1 MVKCVTF
8 FIVLKI
14 VGVLSAPTKYYRTY
28 NIYSDIDD
36 LAPLLETFLLD
47 DLLYQNI
54 IRPGSASTAEGTI
67 VPSGIQLGL
76 GVRTAAVYRIT
87 EGGSLTSTGNDLDLA
102 IRGRGYFQ
110 VELTEGKGTA
120 YTRDGAFQ
128 RNGDGVIV
136 THDGYVV
143 QPEITIPE
151 DAVEIYVNSSGE
163 VWVKQDGETDEI
175 NVGQLELATFVNEAG
190 LEAMGNNLFLET
202 TASGNPVLDNP
213 DSEGFGSILQG
224 YLATSNVNPVT
235 EITELVSAQRAYEMN
250 SKIISTS
257 DQMLNTINQ
266 LK

>member
-1 MVKCVTF
+1 MRSLHIGATGMLAQQTNVDVISNNIANMNTT
-8 FIVLKI
+8 
-14 VGVLSAPTKYYRTY
+14 AYTKRRAEF
-28 NIYSDIDD
+28 S
-36 LAPLLETFLLD
+36 

-54 IRPGSASTAEGTI
+54 IRPGSASTSDNTI

-87 EGGSLTSTGNDLDLA
+87 DGGSLTKTDNDLDLA

-110 VELTEGKGTA
+110 VELPEGKGTA

-143 QPEITIPE
+143 QPEITIPD
-151 DAVEIYVNSSGE
+151 DATEVYVNSSGE

-190 LEAMGNNLFLET
+190 LEALGDNLFMET
-202 TASGNPVLDNP
+202 AASGTPVLDNP

-224 YLATSNVNPVT
+224 YLSTSNVNAVT

>member
-1 MVKCVTF
+1 MLAQQTNVDVIANNLANMNTT
-8 FIVLKI
+8 
-14 VGVLSAPTKYYRTY
+14 AYTKRRAEF
-28 NIYSDIDD
+28 N
-36 LAPLLETFLLD
+36 

-54 IRPGSASTAEGTI
+54 IRPGSSSTAENTI
-67 VPSGIQLGL
+67 IPSGIQLGL
-76 GVRTAAVYRIT
+76 GVQTAAVYRIT
-87 EGGSLTSTGNDLDLA
+87 EGGGLVKTDNSLDLA
-102 IRGRGYFQ
+102 IKGRGYFQ
-110 VELTEGKGTA
+110 VELPEGKGTG

-151 DAVEIYVNSSGE
+151 DAVEVFVNSSGE

-190 LEAMGNNLFLET
+190 LEAIGDNLFTET
-202 TASGNPVLDNP
+202 AASGAPVLDNP
-213 DSEGFGSILQG
+213 DSEGFGAILQG
-224 YLATSNVNPVT
+224 YLATSNVNAVT

-257 DQMLNTINQ
+257 DQMLTTINQ

>member
-1 MVKCVTF
+1 MRSLDIGATGMLAQQTNVDVIANNLANMNTT
-8 FIVLKI
+8 
-14 VGVLSAPTKYYRTY
+14 AYTKRRAEF
-28 NIYSDIDD
+28 N
-36 LAPLLETFLLD
+36 

-54 IRPGSASTAEGTI
+54 IRPGASSSADNTI

-76 GVRTAAVYRIT
+76 GVRVAAVYRIT
-87 EGGSLTSTGNDLDLA
+87 DGEGLTNTGNDLDLA

-110 VELTEGKGTA
+110 VELPEGKGTA

-136 THDGYVV
+136 THDGYIV
-143 QPEITIPE
+143 QPEITIPD
-151 DAVEIYVNSSGE
+151 DAVEIYVNNSGE
-163 VWVKQDGETDEI
+163 VWVKQDGETDEV

-190 LEAMGNNLFLET
+190 LEAIGNNLFTQTE
-202 TASGNPVLDNP
+202 ASGDPILDNP
-213 DSEGFGSILQG
+213 DSEGFGSVLQG
-224 YLATSNVNPVT
+224 YLSTSNVNPVT

-257 DQMLNTINQ
+257 DQMLSTINQ

>member
-1 MVKCVTF
+1 MRSLHIGATGMLAQQTNVDVIANNIANMNTT
-8 FIVLKI
+8 
-14 VGVLSAPTKYYRTY
+14 AYTKRRAEF
-28 NIYSDIDD
+28 N
-36 LAPLLETFLLD
+36 

-54 IRPGSASTAEGTI
+54 IRPGAASTADNTI

-76 GVRTAAVYRIT
+76 SLRTAAVYRIT
-87 EGGSLTSTGNDLDLA
+87 EGGGLTNTNNDLDLA

-110 VELTEGKGTA
+110 VELPEGKGIA

-136 THDGYVV
+136 THDGYIV
-143 QPEITIPE
+143 QPEITIPD
-151 DAVEIYVNSSGE
+151 DATEVYVNNSGE
-163 VWVKQDGETDEI
+163 VWVKQDGETDEV

-202 TASGNPVLDNP
+202 EASGAPILDNP
-213 DSEGFGSILQG
+213 DAEGFGSVLQG
-224 YLATSNVNPVT
+224 YLSTSNVNAVT

-257 DQMLNTINQ
+257 DQMLSTINQ

>member
-1 MVKCVTF
+1 MRSLHIGATGMLAQQTNVDVISNNIANMNTT
-8 FIVLKI
+8 
-14 VGVLSAPTKYYRTY
+14 AYTKRRAEF
-28 NIYSDIDD
+28 S
-36 LAPLLETFLLD
+36 

-54 IRPGSASTAEGTI
+54 IRPGSASTSDNTI

-87 EGGSLTSTGNDLDLA
+87 DGGSLTKTDNDLDLA

-110 VELTEGKGTA
+110 VELPEGKGTA

-143 QPEITIPE
+143 QPEITIPD
-151 DAVEIYVNSSGE
+151 DATEVYVNSSGE
-163 VWVKQDGETDEI
+163 VWVKQDGETDEV

-190 LEAMGNNLFLET
+190 LEALGDNLFMET
-202 TASGNPVLDNP
+202 AASGTPVLDNP

-224 YLATSNVNPVT
+224 YLSTSNVNAVT

>member
-1 MVKCVTF
+1 MLAQQTNVDVIANNIANMNTT
-8 FIVLKI
+8 
-14 VGVLSAPTKYYRTY
+14 AYTKRRAEF
-28 NIYSDIDD
+28 N
-36 LAPLLETFLLD
+36 

-54 IRPGSASTAEGTI
+54 IRPGSSSTADNTI
-67 VPSGIQLGL
+67 VPSGVQLGL

-87 EGGSLTSTGNDLDLA
+87 EGGGLTKTDNDLDLA

-110 VELTEGKGTA
+110 IELPEGKGIA

-143 QPEITIPE
+143 QPEITIPD
-151 DAVEIYVNSSGE
+151 DAVEIYVNNSGE
-163 VWVKQDGETDEI
+163 VWIKQDGETDEV

-190 LEAMGNNLFLET
+190 LEAMGNNLFTET
-202 TASGNPVLDNP
+202 AASGAPILDNP
-213 DSEGFGSILQG
+213 DKEGFGSILQG
-224 YLATSNVNPVT
+224 YLSTSNVNPVT

-266 LK
+266 LR

>member
-1 MVKCVTF
+1 MRSLQIGATGMLAQQTNVDVISNNIANMNTT
-8 FIVLKI
+8 
-14 VGVLSAPTKYYRTY
+14 AYTKRRAEF
-28 NIYSDIDD
+28 N
-36 LAPLLETFLLD
+36 

-54 IRPGSASTAEGTI
+54 IRPGSASTADQTI

-87 EGGSLTSTGNDLDLA
+87 EGGGLTKTDNTLDLA

-110 VELTEGKGTA
+110 IELPEGKGIG

-128 RNGDGVIV
+128 KNGDGVIV

-143 QPEITIPE
+143 QPEITIPD
-151 DAVEIYVNSSGE
+151 DATEVYVNSSGE

-175 NVGQLELATFVNEAG
+175 NVGQLELATFPNEAG
-190 LEAMGNNLFLET
+190 LEAMGNNMFTET
-202 TASGNPVLDNP
+202 AASGAPILDNP
-213 DSEGFGSILQG
+213 DTEGFGSLLQG
-224 YLATSNVNPVT
+224 YLNTSNVNAVS

-257 DQMLNTINQ
+257 DQMLSTINQ
-266 LK
+266 LR

>member
-1 MVKCVTF
+1 MRSLHIGATGMLAQQTNVDVISNNIANMNTT
-8 FIVLKI
+8 
-14 VGVLSAPTKYYRTY
+14 AYTKRRAEF
-28 NIYSDIDD
+28 N
-36 LAPLLETFLLD
+36 

-54 IRPGSASTAEGTI
+54 IRPGSASTSSQTV

-87 EGGSLTSTGNDLDLA
+87 DGGSLTKTDNDLDLA

-110 VELTEGKGTA
+110 IELPEGKGTA

-136 THDGYVV
+136 THEGYTV

-151 DAVEIYVNSSGE
+151 DATEVFVNSSGE

-190 LEAMGNNLFLET
+190 LEAIGNNMFTET
-202 TASGNPVLDNP
+202 QASGAPVVDNP
-213 DSEGFGSILQG
+213 DTEGFGSILQG
-224 YLATSNVNPVT
+224 YLSTSNVNPVS

-257 DQMLNTINQ
+257 DQMLSTINQ

>member
-1 MVKCVTF
+1 MLAQQTNVDVIANNLANMNTT
-8 FIVLKI
+8 
-14 VGVLSAPTKYYRTY
+14 AYTKRRAEF
-28 NIYSDIDD
+28 N
-36 LAPLLETFLLD
+36 

-54 IRPGSASTAEGTI
+54 IRPGSSSTAENTI
-67 VPSGIQLGL
+67 IPSGIQLGL
-76 GVRTAAVYRIT
+76 GVQTAAVYRIT
-87 EGGSLTSTGNDLDLA
+87 EGGGLVKTDNSLDLA
-102 IRGRGYFQ
+102 IKGRGYFQ
-110 VELTEGKGTA
+110 VELPEGKGTG

-151 DAVEIYVNSSGE
+151 DAVEVFVNSSGE

-175 NVGQLELATFVNEAG
+175 NVGQLEFATFVNEAG
-190 LEAMGNNLFLET
+190 LEAIGDNLFTET
-202 TASGNPVLDNP
+202 AASGAPVLDNP
-213 DSEGFGSILQG
+213 DSEGFGAILQG
-224 YLATSNVNPVT
+224 YLATSNVNAVT

-257 DQMLNTINQ
+257 DQMLTTINQ

>member
-1 MVKCVTF
+1 MLAQQTNVDVISNNIANMNTT
-8 FIVLKI
+8 
-14 VGVLSAPTKYYRTY
+14 AYTKRRAEF
-28 NIYSDIDD
+28 N
-36 LAPLLETFLLD
+36 

-54 IRPGSASTAEGTI
+54 IRPGAVSTADQTV

-87 EGGSLTSTGNDLDLA
+87 EGGGLTKTDNSLDLA

-110 VELTEGKGTA
+110 IELPEGKGTG

-136 THDGYVV
+136 THDGYTV
-143 QPEITIPE
+143 QPEITIPD
-151 DAVEIYVNSSGE
+151 DAVEIYVNASGE
-163 VWVKQDGETDEI
+163 VWVKQDGETDEV
-175 NVGQLELATFVNEAG
+175 NVGQLELATFPNEAG
-190 LEAMGNNLFLET
+190 LEAIGNNMFTET
-202 TASGNPVLDNP
+202 QASGAPILDNP
-213 DSEGFGSILQG
+213 DTAGFGSILQG
-224 YLATSNVNPVT
+224 YLITSNVNAVT

-257 DQMLNTINQ
+257 DQMLSTINQ

>member
-1 MVKCVTF
+1 MRSLDIGATGMLAQQTNVDVISNNIANMNTT
-8 FIVLKI
+8 
-14 VGVLSAPTKYYRTY
+14 AYTKRRAEF
-28 NIYSDIDD
+28 N
-36 LAPLLETFLLD
+36 

-54 IRPGSASTAEGTI
+54 IRPGAASTSSQTV

-87 EGGSLTSTGNDLDLA
+87 EGGGLTNTNNSLDLA

-110 VELTEGKGTA
+110 VELPEGKGIG

-136 THDGYVV
+136 NHDGYVV

-151 DAVEIYVNSSGE
+151 DATEIFVNNSGE
-163 VWVKQDGETDEI
+163 VWIKQDGETDEV

-190 LEAMGNNLFLET
+190 LEAMGQNMFLET
-202 TASGNPVLDNP
+202 AASGTPIIDNP
-213 DSEGFGSILQG
+213 DTEGFGSVLQG
-224 YLATSNVNPVT
+224 YLSTANVNPVA

-250 SKIISTS
+250 SKIIQTS
-257 DQMLNTINQ
+257 DQMLSTINQ
-266 LK
+266 MK